1 MYNDIISIDYYQK
14 LKDNEMD
21 FDKFKLC
28 EILIFFNN
36 ISSMNNIAFLFFQ
49 K

>member
-1 MYNDIISIDYYQK
+1 MYNDIISTDYYQK

-28 EILIFFNN
+28 ET
-36 ISSMNNIAFLFFQ
+36 
-49 K
+49 